1 MKFQTLWDRT
11 KQRVRRAWARLMAAF
26 GFGAKLP
33 GNGTPFDATPD
44 SSASPAPPPSIEALP
59 ALAENTQ
66 IEVSEQEQDTGA
78 AAPEARIAPVPA
90 RWLTGVAKSEAGRMM
105 PWVFVPPERK
115 YRLYLP
121 ASAPHTHPRA
131 LVVMIHGCRQ
141 DAVSFANGTR
151 FNALADQHHFAVLY
165 PDQLDLAN
173 PQRCWNW
180 FEARTL
186 SGQGEAAILESMI
199 DAAVRRARV
208 DSQCVVIAGMSS
220 GAALAALLAFQRP
233 ESFAGVVVHSGLP
246 PHAAHSVG
254 GALEAMRHGCKLDVA
269 ALTQRYWSK
278 HQLPPPPL
286 RILHGDADA
295 VVHPLN
301 AERLFDLWA
310 SLHQA
315 ETPVALVRHERAVT
329 PSNSRSYQVTTLS
342 AEKTPIAEKIIV
354 HGLDHAWSG
363 GDAAL
368 PFNDASEPSASA
380 MIAQWVQQ
388 VVTSKQ

>member
-1 MKFQTLWDRT
+1 MRFSTFWDRT
-11 KQRVRRAWARLMAAF
+11 KLRWRLAWARLTAAF
-26 GFGAKLP
+26 GLGAKPPSVDTRLDTAP
-33 GNGTPFDATPD
+33 A
-44 SSASPAPPPSIEALP
+44 SSAPPAPPPQSEAP
-59 ALAENTQ
+59 AAFAENEA
-66 IEVSEQEQDTGA
+66 IEVSEQEAPIATPDTRVA
-78 AAPEARIAPVPA
+78 AQPA
-90 RWLTGVAKSEAGRMM
+90 RWLTGTAKNEAGRMM

-121 ASAPHTHPRA
+121 AAAAHTPPRA

-141 DAVSFANGTR
+141 GAVSFAHGTR

-199 DAAVRRARV
+199 ESAARRAKV
-208 DSQCVVIAGMSS
+208 DAQSVVVAGMSS
-220 GAALAALLAFQRP
+220 GAALAALLAFQQPAR
-233 ESFAGVVVHSGLP
+233 FAGVVVHSGLP

-254 GALEAMRHGCKLDVA
+254 SALEAMRHGSKLDIA
-269 ALTQRYWSK
+269 ALTHLYWARQ
-278 HQLPPPPL
+278 QLPPPPL

-301 AERLFDLWA
+301 ADRLFDLWA

-315 ETPVALVRHERAVT
+315 ETPMILQKHERTLT
-329 PSNSRSYQVTTLS
+329 PPNARDYHVTTLR
-342 AEKTPIAEKIIV
+342 AEHHVVVEKIV
-354 HGLDHAWSG
+354 LRGLGHAWSG
-363 GDAAL
+363 GDASL

-380 MIAQWVQQ
+380 MLAQWVQQ
-388 VVTSKQ
+388 VVVSR